1 MRASNTLRA
10 IKACNMALDAL
21 PVWLT
26 LQVANQTSTAMRV
39 RISRAGLR
47 WTSLRMQHLDSNT
60 DIYVCAGLSQ
70 YCLCIYLHL
79 SSEQTL
85 LFGTNQVSGT
95 QWWMPR
101 KPCRELQLELS
112 HGDDAETGWNRWPKT
127 FLTWYATASLRLLRC
142 LVLFRCGT
150 CASRVWESAKENM
163 VPKCQ
168 ASVTKV

>member
-1 MRASNTLRA
+1 MRASKH
-10 IKACNMALDAL
+10 IESH
-21 PVWLT
+21 
-26 LQVANQTSTAMRV
+26 Q
-39 RISRAGLR
+39 G
-47 WTSLRMQHLDSNT
+47 MQHGSGCAPGLTDPSGCKSDFHRDACSHFVCWAQVNESQNADLDSNT
-60 DIYVCAGLSQ
+60 DMYVCAGLSQ
-70 YCLCIYLHL
+70 YCLCIYLHF

-95 QWWMPR
+95 HWWMPR

-112 HGDDAETGWNRWPKT
+112 HGDYAETGWNRWPKT

-168 ASVTKV
+168 ASVMKV